1 MSEAT
6 KKMLADIREAKK
18 AGTYVKLT
26 AEEKKA
32 RAREQAKARRAS
44 KKAAMQVLQ

>member
-6 KKMLADIREAKK
+6 KKLLADIHEAKK
-18 AGTYVKLT
+18 TGTYVKPT

-32 RAREQAKARRAS
+32 RAKEQAKARQAS
-44 KKAAMQVLQ
+44 KKAAMQVL